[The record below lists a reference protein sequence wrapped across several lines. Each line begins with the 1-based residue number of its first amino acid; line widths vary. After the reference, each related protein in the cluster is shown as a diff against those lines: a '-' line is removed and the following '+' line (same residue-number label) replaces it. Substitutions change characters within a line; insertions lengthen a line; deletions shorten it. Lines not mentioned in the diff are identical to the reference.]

1 MEELQKHGTGKFREP
16 ADWKVGAT
24 SAADRLAG

>member
-24 SAADRLAG
+24 AADRLAG